1 MRGTEG
7 VEQAADWD
15 AVWLTEIDDEDLDAE
30 ERTLR
35 WRAQAELVTPLFG
48 SFEGLRVAEI
58 GAGRAT
64 NALLYARHGARATV
78 IDMSAIALEQ
88 SRRRFDSAGLELE
101 TIEADVFD
109 LPADALGRFDVAM
122 SFGLCEHFLGE
133 RRRRV
138 IGAHLD
144 LVRPGGLALINV
156 PNRWSPFYRAWMGLA
171 KRRGTW
177 TLGTEVPFTGRE
189 VRDLAALSGGV
200 PLTPRYC
207 GGLGTLVNHGLNNAL
222 QRLGARPLPVPQVKV
237 PGLDYLAYD
246 LLVPVAKP

>member
-1 MRGTEG
+1 MSRTEG

-15 AVWLTEIDDEDLDAE
+15 AVWLSGQDAEDLEAE
-30 ERTLR
+30 ERGIR
-35 WRAQAELVTPLFG
+35 WRTQEELVRTCFG
-48 SFEGLRVAEI
+48 SLEGLRIVEI

-64 NALLYARHGARATV
+64 NALLYARQGARATV
-78 IDMSAIALEQ
+78 VDMSAIALEQ
-88 SRRRFDSAGLELE
+88 SAARFAAAGLELE

-109 LPADALGRFDVAM
+109 LPADALERFDVSM

-138 IGAHLD
+138 IGAHLE
-144 LVRPGGLALINV
+144 LLRPGGLAMINV

-189 VRDLAALSGGV
+189 MRDLATLCGGV

-207 GGLGTLVNHGLNNAL
+207 GGLGTLVNHGLNTAL
-222 QRLGARPLPVPQVKV
+222 RRVGAPTVPVPQTRV
-237 PGLDYLAYD
+237 PGLDYLALD
-246 LLVPVAKP
+246 LLLPVVKP

>member
-1 MRGTEG
+1 MRRSET

-15 AVWLTEIDDEDLDAE
+15 AVWEAAPEQEDLEAE
-30 ERTLR
+30 ARGLR
-35 WRAQAELVTPLFG
+35 WRAQEELVRLRFG
-48 SFEGLRVAEI
+48 SFDGLRVVEL

-64 NALLYARHGARATV
+64 NALLYGRNGAQATV
-78 IDMSAIALEQ
+78 IDSSPVGLEQ
-88 SRRRFDSAGLELE
+88 SARRFAAAGLELE

-109 LPADALGRFDVAM
+109 LPANALERFDVSM

-138 IGAHLD
+138 IGAHLEP
-144 LVRPGGLALINV
+144 LRHGGLAMINV

-189 VRDLAALSGGV
+189 LRDLAVLCGGV
-200 PLTPRYC
+200 PLAPRYC
-207 GGLGTLVNHGLNNAL
+207 GGLGTLVNHGLNTGL
-222 QRLGARPLPVPQVKV
+222 RRLGAPTVPVPQVQV
-237 PGLDYLAYD
+237 AGLDYLALD
-246 LLVPVAKP
+246 LLVPVVKP